1 MEAGERPT
9 VTEVL
14 SGANTRPGRQTAHV
28 FVHETLRNAILDG
41 ELNGGT
47 RLIQS
52 EVAEALGVSAT
63 PVREALRDLA
73 AEGLIRLDAHRG
85 GVVHQLSL
93 AELQE
98 IYQLRAIL
106 EPEALRKAW
115 PNLTDE
121 VVENCARLH
130 ERMQQHPPRSEW
142 VWLNSRFHDSVFE
155 LADAPRLLAILA
167 GLTAP
172 WIMYVSASLASD
184 TEHQH
189 RASAGHEE
197 ILAALRSRDLDAAI
211 DATLEHLAITHR
223 TLEATQSDPTPA
235 VAS

>member
-1 MEAGERPT
+1 MEAGEGRG
-9 VTEVL
+9 VAQVL
-14 SGANTRPGRQTAHV
+14 RRRDVRPGRQTAHV

-41 ELNGGT
+41 DLSGGT

-93 AELQE
+93 KELAE
-98 IYQLRAIL
+98 IYQLRSIL
-106 EPEALRKAW
+106 EPEAIRRAW

-121 VVENCARLH
+121 VVDSCAKLH
-130 ERMQQHPPRSEW
+130 EAMQQHPPRSEW

-167 GLTAP
+167 SLTAP

-184 TEHQH
+184 VEHQY

-197 ILAALRSRDLDAAI
+197 ILAALRARDLDAMI
-211 DATLEHLAITHR
+211 EATLEHLAITHR
-223 TLEATQSDPTPA
+223 TLEAADGAP

>member
-1 MEAGERPT
+1 MEAGQVRS
-9 VTEVL
+9 VAEVL
-14 SGANTRPGRQTAHV
+14 KQGRTRPGRQTAHV

-52 EVAEALGVSAT
+52 EVAEALSVSAT

-93 AELQE
+93 SELEE

-106 EPEALRKAW
+106 EPEALRRAW
-115 PNLTDE
+115 PHLTDE
-121 VVENCARLH
+121 VVESCARLH
-130 ERMQQHPPRSEW
+130 EAMQRSPTRSEW
-142 VWLNSRFHDSVFE
+142 VRLNSRFHDSVFE

-167 GLTAP
+167 SLTAP

-184 TEHQH
+184 VEHH
-189 RASAGHEE
+189 ERASAGHEE
-197 ILAALRSRDLDAAI
+197 ILAALRSRDLEAAI
-211 DATLEHLAITHR
+211 EATLEHLAITHR
-223 TLEATQSDPTPA
+223 TLESAEVDRTTIIG
-235 VAS
+235 